1 MVSLNTI
8 ARIGT
13 YTAGAAFF
21 AAGAYFTYMGV
32 RYSDPT
38 LLADMIK
45 LRFEPSTLNDFLI
58 RHPNVDIVKAA
69 TDWAV
74 TMYAA
79 GGLITSVRAMMD
91 EVPSKISSKAIK
103 PMREWARRHLR
114 ANYLAELG
122 YQKV

>member
-1 MVSLNTI
+1 MYAV
-8 ARIGT
+8 GT
-13 YTAGAAFF
+13 AFL
-21 AAGAYFTYMGV
+21 AAGAYFTYIGF

-38 LLADMIK
+38 LMADMIK

-74 TMYAA
+74 TLYCA

-91 EVPSKISSKAIK
+91 EVPNKISSKAIN
-103 PMREWARRHLR
+103 PMREWAGRHLR

-122 YQKV
+122 YNGI